1 MEANANAQQM
11 QQLQVDLHNQQNMG
25 QAQQQ
30 ATIGMQSLQQAMQ
43 GGQVPA
49 EWQHGRVQLLPQTI
63 PGSYIPQV
71 YGQHLVM
78 PNNILHPGLGQHQQ
92 IQLVASN
99 CKFQG
104 GQLGPQMLT
113 TNAQGKQVLSGTAGN
128 FSTYTLPTIPSSQAQ
143 TLLFSPVGV
152 ISSQQQ
158 QQNILPQLAQQQQ
171 QQQQVNQQSQH
182 QQGNQTG
189 QQQNNSGN
197 SNPATPVK
205 SEQDM
210 QKNLSGQKI
219 LQKMGGNCS
228 TPGTPTNNAQ
238 QCVQVPQTMQAA
250 QIISPIQ
257 QANPQF
263 APWLSNV
270 TPQLW
275 PPFVQNGIIFRG
287 TQPDSQNMFI
297 QHNPQGGGQPQVL
310 QTNSTITLPCN
321 MVTQAQQQQ
330 QQQQAQSV
338 TVSQA
343 SQVTGAQNAHAG
355 QAIALNNTVVTA
367 PNSNK
372 VRIAGAGEIAPKQLG
387 RGPSILP
394 QQSGGGMNAI
404 RPALSVSTQTA
415 QNQSL
420 LKQSKLRAKPSP
432 VRAINPQSL
441 KPQDVIV
448 SASPMGVKQQQSQ
461 QISTA
466 GLQMPQMH
474 QVVTSMGN
482 K

>member
-1 MEANANAQQM
+1 M
-11 QQLQVDLHNQQNMG
+11 QQLQVDLNNQQNMG

-30 ATIGMQSLQQAMQ
+30 ATIGMQSLQHAMQ
-43 GGQVPA
+43 GGQVSA

-78 PNNILHPGLGQHQQ
+78 PNNILHPGLGQQQ

-128 FSTYTLPTIPSSQAQ
+128 FSTYTLPTIPSSQSQ

-158 QQNILPQLAQQQQ
+158 QQQQNLLPQLAQQQQ
-171 QQQQVNQQSQH
+171 QQANHQSQ
-182 QQGNQTG
+182 QQLANQTG

-205 SEQDM
+205 SEQDL
-210 QKNLSGQKI
+210 QKSLSGQKI
-219 LQKMGGNCS
+219 LQKIGGNSS
-228 TPGTPTNNAQ
+228 TPSTPTNNNAQ
-238 QCVQVPQTMQAA
+238 QCVQVPQTMQAT

-275 PPFVQNGIIFRG
+275 PPPFVQNGIIFRG

-297 QHNPQGGGQPQVL
+297 QHNSQGSGQL
-310 QTNSTITLPCN
+310 QGNSTITLPCN
-321 MVTQAQQQQ
+321 MVTQAQQHQ
-330 QQQQAQSV
+330 QQQQAQV
-338 TVSQA
+338 IAVSQA
-343 SQVTGAQNAHAG
+343 SQVTGTQNAHAG
-355 QAIALNNTVVTA
+355 QAITLSNTVVAAAATG
-367 PNSNK
+367 NK
-372 VRIAGAGEIAPKQLG
+372 VRIAGAGEIAPKQPG
-387 RGPSILP
+387 KGPSILP
-394 QQSGGGMNAI
+394 QQSGAMNAN

-432 VRAINPQSL
+432 VRAINPHVL

-448 SASPMGVKQQQSQ
+448 SSSPAGLKQQQTQ
-461 QISTA
+461 QINTA

-474 QVVTSMGN
+474 QLVTSMGN